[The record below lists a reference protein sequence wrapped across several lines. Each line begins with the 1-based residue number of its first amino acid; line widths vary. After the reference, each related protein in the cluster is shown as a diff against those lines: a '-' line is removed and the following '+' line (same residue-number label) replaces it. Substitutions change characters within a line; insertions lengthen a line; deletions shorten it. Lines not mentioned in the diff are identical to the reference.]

1 MRHSTRFGR
10 VTMAAICGAGMLA
23 PQGCARCLS
32 MYIIPLMQRLL
43 LSRTGECQRQG
54 RGLRLQQQ
62 ACPLCASGRNA
73 LDRARFGLL
82 EFVCMGD
89 VTVLCSALHP
99 SQVRLL
105 VGSRV
110 WPCGQNQGSWCA
122 LGVFSCQGYV
132 KFFDH
137 TGLLAFQRHRLHRH
151 PGRPFR
157 EDYLRCF

>member
-10 VTMAAICGAGMLA
+10 VTMAAICGAGMLT
-23 PQGCARCLS
+23 PQGRARCLS

-43 LSRTGECQRQG
+43 LSRTGECQWQG
-54 RGLRLQQQ
+54 RCLGLQQQ
-62 ACPLCASGRNA
+62 ACPLCASGINA
-73 LDRARFGLL
+73 LDRSRFGLL
-82 EFVCMGD
+82 ESMGD
-89 VTVLCSALHP
+89 VAVLCSALHP

-110 WPCGQNQGSWCA
+110 WPCGQNQESWCA
-122 LGVFSCQGYV
+122 LKVFSCQGYV
-132 KFFDH
+132 NFFEH
-137 TGLLAFQRHRLHRH
+137 AGLLAFQRHRLHRH